1 MVPSD
6 WGIAWRYEFPEI
18 CGDLLSDAERQ
29 IRDDLNQ
36 RREFKL
42 VNVPI
47 GEYVIRDGL
56 NDMTV
61 NATGHASYI
70 NWSLLIKLSGY
81 EFVKP
86 VEPEQ
91 DIDVSG
97 VMEFLDGI
105 EVRED

>member
-6 WGIAWRYEFPEI
+6 WGNAWRYEFPEI
-18 CGDLLSDAERQ
+18 CGDLPSDAERQ
-29 IRDDLNQ
+29 IRESLNQ
-36 RREFKL
+36 
-42 VNVPI
+42 PI

-61 NATGHASYI
+61 NATGYASYI
-70 NWSLLIKLSGY
+70 NWSLLKKLSGY

-105 EVRED
+105 EVV